1 MNTYT
6 VTISLNELSYQ
17 IEAESEDNAI
27 DQALDKA
34 YDEKLIDILDGAI
47 FSAY

>member
-17 IEAESEDNAI
+17 IEAESEDDAI

-47 FSAY
+47 FSAH